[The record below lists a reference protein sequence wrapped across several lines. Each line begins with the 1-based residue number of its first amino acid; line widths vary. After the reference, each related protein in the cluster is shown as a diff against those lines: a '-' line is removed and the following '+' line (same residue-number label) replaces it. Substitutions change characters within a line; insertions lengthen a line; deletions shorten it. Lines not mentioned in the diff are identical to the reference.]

1 MDLEKARQG
10 LSDYYKMAKSKQAMR
25 PQDVKDFMEPI
36 FVEAGFRQPPA
47 QGQQPKILIIR
58 DDAAGDFVLFSA
70 FLREARRIYS
80 GAQIVL
86 LCSSRNRDLAEHCP
100 YIDTLLMNSTL
111 DNINGTNADQ
121 ALQAV
126 IRVAMKLQ
134 EYNFDL
140 AFSPRLGIRS
150 FGILTAYMSGA
161 TQVIGFTQDRVNEDT
176 NTLYQIG
183 WDCLMTVAIPIIY
196 KPMSDVARNLYM
208 LEYLTHMPIQNRK
221 LEVWCTEV
229 ERQRAAELLA
239 PLQKHGCEYLIA
251 VVPVASLRMNQWP
264 IKRYIALCKWIL
276 TQNPKAGIVIM
287 GGPNEITIANTLRR
301 ALGGYKRTIC
311 LAGKTNFRVSAALM
325 SMCNIYVGNDTG
337 LMHIAAACKLPVLTL
352 MCFPATLQFSNMS
365 NPVRF
370 RPYMVPAVI
379 VLPATSKGDE
389 CHARQARGC
398 VHENEPHCILNVSV
412 EAMKAGYTTLLQRAA
427 DGINKLLILKS

>member
-10 LSDYYKMAKSKQAMR
+10 LSDYYKMFKSKHVINCQEL
-25 PQDVKDFMEPI
+25 KDLMEPI
-36 FVEAGFRQPPA
+36 FVEAGFRQSPA
-47 QGQQPKILIIR
+47 AGQQPKILIIR

-86 LCSSRNRDLAEHCP
+86 LCSSRNKDLAQYCP
-100 YIDTLLMNSTL
+100 YIDTLLVNTTYDHIKGN
-111 DNINGTNADQ
+111 DNDL
-121 ALQAV
+121 ALQAI
-126 IRVAMKLQ
+126 IRVATKLQ

-140 AFSPRLGIRS
+140 AFTPRLGLLTS
-150 FGILTAYMSGA
+150 TLLTAYMCGA

-176 NTLYQIG
+176 NALYKVG
-183 WDCLMTVAIPIIY
+183 WDCLMTVAIPIIRQ
-196 KPMSDVARNLYM
+196 PMSDVARNLYM

-221 LEVWCTEV
+221 LEVWFTEA
-229 ERQRAAELLA
+229 ERQKAAELLT

-251 VVPVASLRMNQWP
+251 VVPVASLRMNQWS

-301 ALGGYKRTIC
+301 ALGGYKRAVS

-337 LMHIAAACKLPVLTL
+337 LMHIAAACKLPVLTV
-352 MCFPATLQFSNMS
+352 MCFPADMKFASMS
-365 NPVRF
+365 NPLRF
-370 RPYMVPAVI
+370 RPYMVPSVI

-398 VHENEPHCILNVSV
+398 SHENEPHCILNVSV
-412 EAMKAGYTTLLQRAA
+412 DAMKAGYTALLQRVSS
-427 DGINKLLILKS
+427 GINELLILKS

>member
-86 LCSSRNRDLAEHCP
+86 LCSSRNKDLAEHCP
-100 YIDTLLMNSTL
+100 YIDNLLVNSSL
-111 DNINGTNADQ
+111 DNIDGTDADQ

-126 IRVAMKLQ
+126 IRVAGYLQ

-150 FGILTAYMSGA
+150 FGLLTAYMSGA
-161 TQVIGFTQDRVNEDT
+161 TQVIGFTQDRVNEDMHK
-176 NTLYQIG
+176 LIKLG
-183 WDCLMTVAIPIIY
+183 WDCLMTVAVPFTN
-196 KPMSDVARNLYM
+196 KPMSDVSIDLYM
-208 LEYLTHMPIQNRK
+208 LEYLTRMPIQNRK
-221 LEVWCTEV
+221 IEVWFTV
-229 ERQRAAELLA
+229 AERQEAAELLA

-251 VVPVASLRMNQWP
+251 AVPAASVRMKQWP
-264 IKRYIALCKWIL
+264 IERYIELFKWIL
-276 TQNPKAGIVIM
+276 AQNPKAGIVIL
-287 GGPNEITIANTLRR
+287 GGPNEQKDANILQR
-301 ALGGYKRTIC
+301 ALGGDKRVIS

-325 SMCNIYVGNDTG
+325 SMCNVYVGNDTG
-337 LMHIAAACKLPVLTL
+337 LMHIAAACKLPVLTV
-352 MCFPATLQFSNMS
+352 MCFPASLQFSNMS
-365 NPVRF
+365 IPVRF
-370 RPYMVPAVI
+370 TPYMVPTVM
-379 VLPATSKGDE
+379 VLPAHSKDD
-389 CHARQARGC
+389 CHARMSHGC
-398 VHENEPHCILNVSV
+398 SHENEPHCILNVSV
-412 EAMKAGYTTLLQRAA
+412 KAMQAGYTELLQRAA
-427 DGINKLLILKS
+427 DGINKPLLLKS